1 MEKKYELLEGDC
13 LRAGDRMVYR
23 IRALKDFGDVRR
35 GDIGGYIESEES
47 LDHQGNAWVADVAQV
62 YGPHGCVRGNGRVS
76 GEAWV
81 LGQVDGDAQI
91 CDLAVITEHAH
102 VGGRTVVCA
111 DEVVRGAEPMEVRQ
125 AAVSAIGAMR
135 FRRQTLKSG

>member
-1 MEKKYELLEGDC
+1 MEKKYELLTGDC

-23 IRALKDFGDVRR
+23 IRALRDFGDVRR
-35 GDIGGYIESEES
+35 GDLGGYVEGDEN
-47 LDHQGNAWVADVAQV
+47 LDHQGEAWVGDVAQV

-81 LGQVDGDAQI
+81 LGIVEDDAQI

-102 VGGRTVVCA
+102 VGGRTIVCA
-111 DEVVRGAEPMEVRQ
+111 DEIVRGEKSLEPRR
-125 AAVSAIGAMR
+125 AAVSSHAAMR
-135 FRRQTLKSG
+135 VARQTL

>member
-1 MEKKYELLEGDC
+1 MMKKYELLEGEC
-13 LRAGDRMVYR
+13 LRAGDRTVYR
-23 IRALKDFGDVRR
+23 IRALRDFDDVRR

-91 CDLAVITEHAH
+91 CDLAVIAEGVH
-102 VGGRTVVCA
+102 VGGRTIVCA
-111 DEVVRGAEPMEVRQ
+111 DEIVRGEEPMGPQRP
-125 AAVSAIGAMR
+125 VSATGAMR
-135 FRRQTLKSG
+135 FGRQGL

>member
-13 LRAGDRMVYR
+13 LRAGERTVYR

-35 GDIGGYIESEES
+35 GDLGGYVEGDEN
-47 LDHQGNAWVADVAQV
+47 LDHQGEAWVGDVAQV

-81 LGQVDGDAQI
+81 LGIVEDDAQI

-102 VGGRTVVCA
+102 VGGRTIVCA
-111 DEVVRGAEPMEVRQ
+111 DEIVRGEEKLGPMRSE
-125 AAVSAIGAMR
+125 VSATTAMR
-135 FRRQTLKSG
+135 VARPTL